1 MAKAAISTSP
11 INSDKYLR
19 DILGDLQDIFCY
31 TCLNSAGLAIGTSSK
46 ADVLIANTTYGM
58 FNGVLKGHT
67 TDENVLAGTV
77 TADKF
82 NVFVLTMSVAGTITV
97 TMGTEAA
104 TLAAVV
110 LPAIPASEAVIGFV
124 IVNPTGTGDFVGGTT
139 ELDDATVVPNAV
151 YVNTPFPINWT
162 LAENL

>member
-11 INSDKYLR
+11 INSDQYLR
-19 DILGDLQDIFCY
+19 DILSDLQNIFCY
-31 TCLNSAGLAIGTSSK
+31 TCLNSAGLAIGTAK
-46 ADVLIANTTYGM
+46 AKVLIANTTYGM

-77 TADKF
+77 TNAKF

-124 IVNPTGTGDFVGGTT
+124 IVNPTGTGNFVGGTT
-139 ELDDATVVPNAV
+139 ELDDATVAPNAV